1 VYLNLKEYITYIYM
15 LYKCHLCKKE
25 FKTKHGLKGHLEKKT
40 PCVSSHTCKL
50 CGRTF
55 KTKQILEKHYKRK
68 TPCTKDTKNKI
79 IDDSKNIPK
88 YSKIFQNLPIMEL
101 STDSGADQEIQTL
114 KPKCE
119 YCNKEYSTKYNLNK
133 HLKICKSKLLF
144 ENTQKELQLKYDKL
158 KEDIEFIKQNGGGSN
173 GGGSQIIHNNTE
185 NNITINST
193 INNTQNNINITI
205 NAFGDEMVDYLTE
218 KEYRSA
224 INSKI
229 GGIVKMIKN
238 INFNSA
244 HPQNHNVYIPNKKDQ
259 YAMIYDGAKWLLNKK
274 DDVIENLI
282 SNNYDRII
290 NYYEENGKYLTNK
303 EKKNME
309 KLNKVIMDGQPKQL
323 QDSIF
328 LVLYNNRDLITKDC
342 LLGK

>member
-1 VYLNLKEYITYIYM
+1 MFN
-15 LYKCHLCKKE
+15 CHLCNKE
-25 FKTKHGLKGHLEKKT
+25 FKTKHGLKGHLEKKI
-40 PCVSSHTCKL
+40 PCISINECEL
-50 CGRTF
+50 CGKIF

-68 TPCTKDTKNKI
+68 TPCVKNTDSKTKK
-79 IDDSKNIPK
+79 DSKNIPK
-88 YSKIFQNLPIMEL
+88 YSKIFQNMPILES
-101 STDSGADQEIQTL
+101 STDSNSDFEIVKPN

-119 YCNKEYSTKYNLNK
+119 YCKKDYSTKYNLNK
-133 HLKICKSKLLF
+133 HLKICKSKILF
-144 ENTQKELQLKYDKL
+144 EQTQKELQLKYDKL
-158 KEDIEFIKQNGGGSN
+158 KEDIEFIKQNGGGS
-173 GGGSQIIHNNTE
+173 GSQIIHNNTE

-193 INNTQNNINITI
+193 YNNTQNNINITI

-218 KEYRSA
+218 KEYRAA

-282 SNNYDRII
+282 NNNYGRII
-290 NYYEENGKYLTNK
+290 NYYEENGKNLTLK

-309 KLNKVIMDGQPKQL
+309 RLNQLIMEGQPKQL

-328 LVLYNNRDLITKDC
+328 LVLYNNRDLITKEC
-342 LLGK
+342 IMSK

>member
-1 VYLNLKEYITYIYM
+1 M
-15 LYKCHLCKKE
+15 YKCNLCKKE

-40 PCVSSHTCKL
+40 PCISKHQCNL
-50 CGRTF
+50 CGKIF
-55 KTKQILEKHYKRK
+55 NTKQILEKHYKRK
-68 TPCTKDTKNKI
+68 TPCVKNTDSKTKK
-79 IDDSKNIPK
+79 DSKNIPK
-88 YSKIFQNLPIMEL
+88 DSKIFQNLPILES
-101 STDSGADQEIQTL
+101 STDSGSDSCFNSTTDLEIVL
-114 KPKCE
+114 NKPKCE
-119 YCNKEYSTKYNLNK
+119 YCKKSYSTKYNLNK
-133 HLKICKSKLLF
+133 HLKICKSKILF
-144 ENTQKELQLKYDKL
+144 ENTQKQLQLKYDKS
-158 KEDIEFIKQNGGGSN
+158 KEDIEYIKQTG

-274 DDVIENLI
+274 DDVIDNLI
-282 SNNYDRII
+282 NNNYGRII
-290 NYYEENGKYLTNK
+290 NYYEENGKNLSSK
-303 EKKNME
+303 EKRNME
-309 KLNKVIMDGQPKQL
+309 KLNQLIMEEQPKQL

-328 LVLYNNRDLITKDC
+328 LVLYNNRDLITKEC
-342 LLGK
+342 IMTK

>member
-1 VYLNLKEYITYIYM
+1 M
-15 LYKCHLCKKE
+15 PFKCELCNKE
-25 FKTKHGLKGHLEKKT
+25 FKTKHGLKGHMNKKK
-40 PCVSSHTCKL
+40 PCITIHQCKF
-50 CGRTF
+50 CFKTF
-55 KTKQILEKHYKRK
+55 KTKQILEKHYQRK
-68 TPCTKDTKNKI
+68 TLCVKKNKNNNENN
-79 IDDSKNIPK
+79 SKNIPN
-88 YSKIFQNLPIMEL
+88 YSKLFQKSTIMEYSNTNESSSNL
-101 STDSGADQEIQTL
+101 SDSEIEVEIL
-114 KPKCE
+114 DIKPKCE
-119 YCNKEYSTKYNLNK
+119 YCQKNYSTKYNLNK
-133 HLKICKSKLLF
+133 HLKICKSKKLF
-144 ENTQKELQLKYDKL
+144 ENTQKELQIKYDKL
-158 KEDIEFIKQNGGGSN
+158 KKDIEFIKNNGGGN
-173 GGGSQIIHNNTE
+173 IIHNNTE

-238 INFNSA
+238 INFNTA
-244 HPQNHNVYIPNKKDQ
+244 HPQNHNVYIPNKSDK

-282 SNNYDRII
+282 NNNYGRII
-290 NYYEENGKYLTNK
+290 SFYNENGNNLTKK

-309 KLNKVIMDGQPKQL
+309 KLNELIMEEQLKQL

-328 LVLYNNRDLITKDC
+328 LVLYNNRDLVAKECIMPK
-342 LLGK
+342 